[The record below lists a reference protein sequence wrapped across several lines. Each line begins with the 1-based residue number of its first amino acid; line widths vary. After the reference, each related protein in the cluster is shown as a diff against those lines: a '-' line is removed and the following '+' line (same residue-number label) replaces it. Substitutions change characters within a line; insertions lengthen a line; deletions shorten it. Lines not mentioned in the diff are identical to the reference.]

1 MYQKDYI
8 LRMLEM
14 LGDFITAI
22 FARIRRKDYE
32 KAGELLEN
40 SYQTLLRTEASFF
53 YIVPVE
59 KLTSTLIEEHHYTN
73 NHLEILSELF
83 FAEAELRFAEEKWEQ
98 SLHCFHKARVLM
110 EFLEQNSGSM
120 SLQRIS
126 NLSLITDRIV
136 AISKKTD

>member
-14 LGDFITAI
+14 LGDFIAAI
-22 FARIRRKDYE
+22 FARMRRKDYE
-32 KAGELLEN
+32 KAEELLEN

-53 YIVPVE
+53 YIIPVE

-73 NHLEILSELF
+73 NHLEILSELL

-98 SLHCFHKARVLM
+98 SFHCFQKAKVLM

-120 SLQRIS
+120 SLQRQN
-126 NLSLITDRIV
+126 NLSLITNRI
-136 AISKKTD
+136 AALTKKRE